1 MADLEAAQLTWAV
14 SALAAVL
21 PLHRP
26 ADALLRAFFRDHP
39 QLGARDR
46 AFIAATV
53 FACLRRKRLLEHL
66 AAGTHA
72 RRLVLACLAKLQG
85 VTRQALAPHI
95 DASEAAWLDEVQA
108 TCLDELPLALRCDF
122 PDWLMDRLLPG
133 LGEAALLRLARG
145 MQEPAPLDLRVN
157 RMKTTREGVL
167 ERFDR
172 DGITAHP
179 TPYSPLGV
187 RLQGNPAI
195 NRHELFGAG
204 AIEVQD
210 EGSQLLGLLVA
221 PKRRDLVVDFCA
233 GAGGKTLLLGDLMH
247 SHGRLYAFDTSER
260 RLANLKPRLT
270 RAGLSNVEPCRIADE
285 HDPRALRLAGKAD
298 RVLVDAPCSGLGT
311 LRRNPDLKWR
321 QTPAAIEAF
330 RLKQASIMAAAARLV
345 RPGGRLV
352 YGTCSVLAE
361 ENEGIVEGF
370 LATHPHFELRPAAQV
385 LAQAHVPLDTG
396 QFLELTPAAHGCD
409 GFFAAVL
416 ERRGLSSPD

>member
-1 MADLEAAQLTWAV
+1 MADLEAAQLAWAV

-21 PLHRP
+21 PLRRP

-46 AFIAATV
+46 AFIAETV

-66 AAGTHA
+66 TGGIHA
-72 RRLVLACLAKLQG
+72 RRLVLACLTKLQG
-85 VTRQALAPHI
+85 VTSQALAPLV
-95 DASEAAWLDEVQA
+95 DASEASWLDEVRA
-108 TCLDELPLALRCDF
+108 TSLDDLPLALRCDF
-122 PDWLMDRLLPG
+122 PDWLMDRLLPR

-157 RMKTTREGVL
+157 RMKTTRDAVL

-195 NRHELFGAG
+195 NRHELFRAG

-260 RLANLKPRLT
+260 RLANLKPRLK

-285 HDPRALRLAGKAD
+285 HDPRTLRLAGKAD

-321 QTPAAIEAF
+321 QTPAAVEDF
-330 RLKQASIMAAAARLV
+330 RLVQASIIAAAARLV

-352 YGTCSVLAE
+352 YGTCSVLGE
-361 ENEGIVEGF
+361 ENEGIVQGF

-385 LAQAHVPLDTG
+385 LARAHVPLDTG
-396 QFLELTPAAHGCD
+396 GFLQLTPAAHGCD

-416 ERRGLSSPD
+416 ERHGLSSPD